1 MNGRTVPSKV
11 TDAHL
16 SRKAIV
22 YLRQSTDRQV
32 LRNTES
38 LKLQYDLVHRAKDL
52 GFAEVE
58 VIESDLGK
66 SASVGAK
73 RREGFDQCTRS

>member
-16 SRKAIV
+16 GRKAIV

-32 LRNTES
+32 QRNTES
-38 LKLQYDLVHRAKDL
+38 LKLQYGL
-52 GFAEVE
+52 
-58 VIESDLGK
+58 
-66 SASVGAK
+66 
-73 RREGFDQCTRS
+73 